1 VPESELPVLLP
12 RVKNFRPEGTGTSP
26 LASVKSFYET
36 ACPKCGEIHVTHH
49 GRPSC
54 SAHISSG
61 PRKGLPCRK
70 APVTGADKCA
80 THGLAKGT
88 PARAAVER
96 RTEEDRIATK
106 VGDLL
111 DQVAIHD
118 QHPIDGLL
126 EAVDRTGNIARILAR
141 LANDLDLRPQLGV
154 SPDGTIGIGA
164 ALYGP
169 DHNLDGRPHVL
180 MEMLRVWTELH
191 AKACKLALDAGIDER
206 RLQLEENEVD
216 QLMEAVMVG
225 LAAAGLDAAQQARF
239 TAAFAPK
246 LRELG
251 G

>member
-1 VPESELPVLLP
+1 M
-12 RVKNFRPEGTGTSP
+12 
-26 LASVKSFYET
+26 T

-106 VGDLL
+106 VGELL
-111 DQVAIHD
+111 TQVAIHD

-126 EAVDRTGNIARILAR
+126 EAVNRTGNIARILHH
-141 LANDLDLRPQLGV
+141 LAGDLDLRPQLGV
-154 SPDGTIGIGA
+154 SPDGTIGLTD

-180 MEMLRVWTELH
+180 LDMLRVWTELH

-206 RLQLEENEVD
+206 RLQLEETELD
-216 QLMEAVMVG
+216 ELQQAVMVG
-225 LAAAGLDAAQQARF
+225 LAAADLTADQQARF
-239 TAAFAPK
+239 VQAFTGQ
-246 LRELG
+246 LRALEG
-251 G
+251 ETVKG

>member
-1 VPESELPVLLP
+1 MTE
-12 RVKNFRPEGTGTSP
+12 
-26 LASVKSFYET
+26 
-36 ACPKCGEIHVTHH
+36 CPKCGQVHQRDGKAT
-49 GRPSC
+49 C
-54 SAHISSG
+54 TAHIKRG
-61 PRKGLPCRK
+61 DRKGQPCLQYPK
-70 APVTGADKCA
+70 AGVPCCRV
-80 THGLAKGT
+80 HGGGT
-88 PARAAVER
+88 KAAIAAGER
-96 RTEEDRIATK
+96 RVEQDRIATK
-106 VGDLL
+106 VGELL
-111 DQVAIHD
+111 TQVAIHD

-154 SPDGTIGIGA
+154 SDTGGIGLTD

-206 RLQLEENEVD
+206 RLQLEETEVD
-216 QLMEAVMVG
+216 QLMEAVMAG
-225 LAAAGLDAAQQARF
+225 LAAAGLDATQQARF